1 MIRLARIRLA
11 RAPLFL
17 QTLGLVIVT
26 LVAAQIAAMVVLF
39 SLPTPQPEVYSV
51 RDVVIALRNHRST
64 PPADGHPLS
73 ALMAAKPP
81 ASTTW
86 GARRLAF
93 RAALA
98 KVLGIDPARI
108 VVAQSGMRI
117 VAFNGHHYREPP
129 PMPGLGE
136 QPVLI
141 GDFQVGVQGADGR
154 WQTVQTRP
162 SLGLDP
168 WRARVLLVFVLA
180 AIAVAPLAWWF
191 ARRLAAPMAAF
202 SAAAERLGRDPGAPP
217 LALDGPTEVV
227 SAVRAFNRM
236 QERLA
241 RYVEDRTAMIG
252 AVAHDLR
259 TPLTRLRFRIEAA
272 PEPMQAKL
280 GADIDEME
288 AMIVGALAF
297 VKDAAR
303 PGPHTKLEIAS
314 VLETVM
320 DEAAETGAQAAVVH
334 ADRVVVDGDPL
345 ALKRL
350 IANLVNNAVKFGSAA
365 RGRVFQEGAMAVVEV
380 DDDGPGMAVSDME
393 LAFEPFR
400 RLEGSRSRD
409 TGGIGLGLAVVRA
422 IARAHGGDVTLHNR
436 AGGGLRARVLLP
448 LALRGAGAA

>member
-1 MIRLARIRLA
+1 MIRLS

-17 QTLGLVIVT
+17 PALGLGIAT
-26 LVAAQIAAMVVLF
+26 LVAAPIAALGVIL
-39 SLPTPQPEVYSV
+39 SLPTPAPEIYSV
-51 RDVVIALRNHRST
+51 RDVVQALRNHGAPATAEGRALT
-64 PPADGHPLS
+64 LEPTALPPA
-73 ALMAAKPP
+73 
-81 ASTTW
+81 TQTW
-86 GARRLAF
+86 GAKRLAF
-93 RAALA
+93 RSALA
-98 KVLGIDPARI
+98 SVIGVDPANV
-108 VVAQSGMRI
+108 VVAQSGVRI
-117 VAFNGHHYREPP
+117 LAFDGRPRRDPP
-129 PMPGLGE
+129 PMPGVVDQPLLLGA
-136 QPVLI
+136 
-141 GDFQVGVQGADGR
+141 FAVGVRQADGR
-154 WQTVQTRP
+154 WLVVKSRN

-168 WRARVLLVFVLA
+168 WRARVLLVLLLA
-180 AIAVAPLAWWF
+180 AVAVSPLAWWF

-217 LALDGPTEVV
+217 LALDGPPEVA
-227 SAVRAFNRM
+227 SAVRSFNHM

-272 PEPMQAKL
+272 PEALQAKL

-288 AMIVGALAF
+288 AMITGALAF

-303 PGPHTKLEIAS
+303 PGVHTKLEIAS
-314 VLETVM
+314 VVETVM
-320 DEAAETGAQAAVVH
+320 DEAAETGADAAVSH

-350 IANLVNNAVKFGSAA
+350 IANLVNNALKFGSAA

-380 DDDGPGMAVSDME
+380 DDDGPGMAEADME
-393 LAFEPFR
+393 VAFEPFR
-400 RLEGSRSRD
+400 RLEASRSKD

-436 AGGGLRARVLLP
+436 TGGGLRARVLLP
-448 LALRGAGAA
+448 LAARVAGPA